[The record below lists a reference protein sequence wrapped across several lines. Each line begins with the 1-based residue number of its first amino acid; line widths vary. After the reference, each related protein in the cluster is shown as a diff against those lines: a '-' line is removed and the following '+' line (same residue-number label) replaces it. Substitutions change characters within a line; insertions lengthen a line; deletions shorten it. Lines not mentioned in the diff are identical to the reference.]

1 MGIDLIK
8 NEEEVN
14 IRLEITDE
22 MKENLLEATKWIR
35 FMNIVGCISM
45 GLLAF
50 VGLMLFLMG
59 LWTVIIT
66 A

>member
-22 MKENLLEATKWIR
+22 MKKIFWKQPN
-35 FMNIVGCISM
+35 G
-45 GLLAF
+45 
-50 VGLMLFLMG
+50 
-59 LWTVIIT
+59 
-66 A
+66 

>member
-35 FMNIVGCISM
+35 FMNIVGCIFM

-50 VGLMLFLMG
+50 VGLMFFLMG

>member
-50 VGLMLFLMG
+50 VGLMFFF
-59 LWTVIIT
+59 
-66 A
+66 